1 MMTNNKSD
9 LGLGAQL
16 NAGSSYTP
24 PNKIPGAQPQVP
36 EEMIHK
42 ADKLKEELE
51 DFKKKIIKKFPFVHF
66 LSVLPAQA
74 FKLFEEDE
82 GLLPEEVAKKPL
94 HLMMLIPE
102 DQFKNIAKKIK
113 PEVLKIISE
122 SKQNIWVHIK
132 TEIDLWNYGL
142 DSKFDFVDAIGSS
155 FPLYDKGLLGS
166 LRLAHIHKSLVL
178 RKFEKYVASY
188 VVGGSLVRGTA
199 GKDSDVDTFVIIDDT
214 DVKRMPRM
222 QLLEKLRGMIH
233 DYIREATALSGVKN
247 PLNVQV
253 YLLTDFWDNVKD
265 ANPVM
270 FTFIRDGVPMYDRG
284 TFLPWKLLL
293 QMGKVK
299 PSPEA
304 VDKFMKYGEQNESL
318 VTRRMIDAM
327 VDIYW
332 GVVTPTQA
340 LMMLSGHAP
349 PAPKTMVA
357 DVKKV
362 LVDEKKVM
370 GLSELKF
377 LEKVIKLYKDYEHGT
392 LKSVPGKDVDELLVE
407 SKKFDVKLKDIR
419 KKLEAGLIVHD
430 AERSYSEVFNLL
442 QNIFGKKSPTQLI
455 SQVEKELISKGKLQP
470 RFSKVLKA
478 IVSMKSKVKGGK
490 VTQLEMGVLRRDATE
505 LLKELLDYAQR
516 ADLVMT
522 EKGVIQITFGD
533 KKGELVLTDSGEF
546 FVESGRIMKIEH
558 GKFSLSDKVV
568 LEKSIAETKDKTQL
582 TVSSEVLET
591 LKKELGK
598 FSISF

>member
-1 MMTNNKSD
+1 MTNNKSNS
-9 LGLGAQL
+9 GLGGQL
-16 NAGSSYTP
+16 GASHSYTP
-24 PNKIPGAQPQVP
+24 PHKVPGAEPQVP
-36 EEMIHK
+36 EELVHK

-51 DFKKKIIKKFPFVHF
+51 DFKKKLVKKFPFIHF

-82 GLLPEEVAKKPL
+82 GLLPEEIAKKPL

-102 DQFKNIAKKIK
+102 DEFKNIAKKIK
-113 PEVLKIISE
+113 PEVLKLITE
-122 SKQNIWVHIK
+122 CKQNIWVHIK
-132 TEIDLWNYGL
+132 TEIDMWNYGL
-142 DSKFDFVDAIGSS
+142 DSKFDFLDAIGSS
-155 FPLYDKGLLGS
+155 FPLYDKGLLGT
-166 LRLAHIHKSLVL
+166 LRLAHIHKALVL
-178 RKFEKYVASY
+178 KKFEKYVASY
-188 VVGGSLVRGTA
+188 IVGGSLVRGTA

-270 FTFIRDGVPMYDRG
+270 FTFIRDGIPMYDRG

-362 LVDEKKVM
+362 LVDEEKVM

-377 LEKVIKLYKDYEHGT
+377 LERVIKLYKDYEHGT
-392 LKSVPGKDVDELLVE
+392 LKKVPGKEIDDLLVE
-407 SKKFDVKLKDIR
+407 SKKFDVKLKEIR
-419 KKLEAGLIVHD
+419 KKLEARLIVHD
-430 AERSYSEVFNLL
+430 AARSYTEVFDLL
-442 QNIFGKKSPTQLI
+442 GKIFGKKSSEQL
-455 SQVEKELISKGKLQP
+455 VKLAEKELIAKGKLQP
-470 RFSKVLKA
+470 RFSKTLKA
-478 IVSMKSKVKGGK
+478 IVSMKTKVKSGK
-490 VTQLEMGVLRRDATE
+490 VTQLEMGVLRRDAIE
-505 LLKELLDYAQR
+505 VIKELLDYAQR
-516 ADLVMT
+516 SDLVMI
-522 EKGVIQITFGD
+522 EKGVLQVTFGD
-533 KKGELVLTDSGEF
+533 KKGEIVLCDSGVF
-546 FVESGRIMKIEH
+546 FVEAGRVMKIEN
-558 GKFSLSDKVV
+558 GKFALCDKVM
-568 LEKSIAETKDKTQL
+568 LEKAIADTKNKTELSI
-582 TVSSEVLET
+582 SSDVLET